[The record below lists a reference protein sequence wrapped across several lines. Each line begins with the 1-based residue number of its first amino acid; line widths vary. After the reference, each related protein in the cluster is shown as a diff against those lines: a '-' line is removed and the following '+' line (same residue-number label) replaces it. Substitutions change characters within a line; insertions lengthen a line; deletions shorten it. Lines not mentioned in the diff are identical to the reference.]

1 MAAGV
6 SALVGAIL
14 AVLIAGSCSGAA
26 VATTAPVYSATGVCV
41 AGTPEFAFS
50 FTGFPVGQT
59 TAVSLYLYDGP
70 ETTGTQIANVGSTGI
85 ETVLWNPRS
94 SDFGPGSHVIAA
106 HIGSSGISAL
116 NLTPVPNWP
125 ITNSYNVTLPHC
137 GSGTPSFVG
146 LASTPDSGG
155 YWQTTSDGQVLA
167 FGDAR
172 WFGSMSGT
180 PLNHPII
187 GIAATPDGGGYWLV
201 ASDGGVF
208 AFGDAQFHGSAG
220 GIRLNKPVVGIAATG
235 DGDGYYL
242 VASDGGVFAY
252 GDGVFQGSTGS
263 LVLNKPVVGM
273 ALDQTSGGYWLVAS
287 DGGVFS
293 FGASFHGSTGGLA
306 LNGPVVAMESES
318 DAGYR
323 LVASDGGVFP
333 FGSDTFVGSRGST
346 SVPSPIVGLTAT
358 NNDAA
363 YTMLGA
369 DGTIYTFGNAGDYG
383 TVAGSPGLQ

>member
-1 MAAGV
+1 MAIYGALGESARGDIRGSTSSASSGGRGV
-6 SALVGAIL
+6 GLGRSDPGCSHCRELL
-14 AVLIAGSCSGAA
+14 RCSGGHDSSRLQRDWGMRGGNTR
-26 VATTAPVYSATGVCV
+26 VRV
-41 AGTPEFAFS
+41 S

-180 PLNHPII
+180 PLNCTPSLGSQQRLMGVAI
-187 GIAATPDGGGYWLV
+187 GSSPRTEVCLRSVTRSFTAQLA
-201 ASDGGVF
+201 ASD
-208 AFGDAQFHGSAG
+208 
-220 GIRLNKPVVGIAATG
+220 
-235 DGDGYYL
+235 
-242 VASDGGVFAY
+242 
-252 GDGVFQGSTGS
+252 
-263 LVLNKPVVGM
+263 
-273 ALDQTSGGYWLVAS
+273 
-287 DGGVFS
+287 
-293 FGASFHGSTGGLA
+293 
-306 LNGPVVAMESES
+306 
-318 DAGYR
+318 
-323 LVASDGGVFP
+323 
-333 FGSDTFVGSRGST
+333 
-346 SVPSPIVGLTAT
+346 
-358 NNDAA
+358 
-363 YTMLGA
+363 
-369 DGTIYTFGNAGDYG
+369 
-383 TVAGSPGLQ
+383 